1 MKWKHCRIAKDAAH
15 DLSDA
20 AGARNATLRLE
31 QDLLQIR
38 CISSKIGAG
47 MRALQCRVS
56 HPFRLQIA
64 CKYT

>member
-1 MKWKHCRIAKDAAH
+1 METLPH

-20 AGARNATLRLE
+20 AGGRNVTLGPE

-38 CISSKIGAG
+38 CISSKIGPG

-56 HPFRLQIA
+56 HPFRLQKA
-64 CKYT
+64 CRCR